1 MSVYHCP
8 LCPLIF
14 NYRTEVEWHLREEH
28 RSRSDEEAD
37 LRAELSSATEPLDW
51 GRLRELRSSKGSPSV
66 SLLISTAPAAAM
78 TVLDIARLRQLA
90 DRARRRLPAEPGRDT
105 PTSVVEHRLSH
116 AVALAETLPTDRG
129 IAVLVN
135 PHHIA
140 IHTLPFAPRD
150 RHVVDAGF
158 ATRDLEY
165 ALRRHPR
172 YRVLVLGHHPRI
184 LEGHGSQLASAD
196 DQPNTARPSTVD
208 RSAAGPV
215 SGCSCAEL
223 DALLDR
229 RVEQAGPLPLVIVGE
244 RRHLEDFPRHSCH
257 AGQVIAQ
264 VVRPPLRRA
273 SPADLAVQAVER
285 WLAEQQQQSVAELH
299 DAARADRVVWGS
311 RRPGVRCTAG
321 APTGCGPS
329 TTSPSPAAPFLGSTG
344 WRPPPTPPSRESQT
358 TWLMPSSP
366 KPIVS
371 AFPSPSSTEASWR
384 TPNQSQPAS
393 GPPQFR
399 PPRPLPPRWR
409 SPDLRPTRPPLMDP
423 EGANAVES
431 FYAYRPQSRSGPPPA
446 PGPAPPIQPR
456 SWRKHQWTIYGLPL
470 LNYPN
475 SRVTSCIPAM
485 TATTRPEPCSTA

>member
-129 IAVLVN
+129 VAVLVN

-244 RRHLEDFPRHSCH
+244 RRHLEDFPRHSRH

-299 DAARADRVVWGS
+299 DAARADRVVWGVEAAWGALHS
-311 RRPGVRCTAG
+311 RGADRLWAEHDFAVPGRTVPGVYGVETTTDPAEPGVTDDLVDALITQADRLGVPVTLLDRGVLAHPEPVAASIRASAFSA
-321 APTGCGPS
+321 APT
-329 TTSPSPAAPFLGSTG
+329 
-344 WRPPPTPPSRESQT
+344 PTPS
-358 TWLMPSSP
+358 L
-366 KPIVS
+366 
-371 AFPSPSSTEASWR
+371 
-384 TPNQSQPAS
+384 
-393 GPPQFR
+393 
-399 PPRPLPPRWR
+399 
-409 SPDLRPTRPPLMDP
+409 
-423 EGANAVES
+423 AV
-431 FYAYRPQSRSGPPPA
+431 A
-446 PGPAPPIQPR
+446 
-456 SWRKHQWTIYGLPL
+456 
-470 LNYPN
+470 
-475 SRVTSCIPAM
+475 
-485 TATTRPEPCSTA
+485 